1 MGGEGCE
8 HLLTNMQKM
17 DHFIPL
23 PDHLHLL
30 SFPLILPRLD
40 TCQHRFTSEGR
51 LMGPEQGQSLSLWQ
65 RMQEHLDEAGGT
77 ADLGGTSPGRRGRS
91 PGQPATTVHD
101 PCRRSVLGGG
111 AARWGEVVTAP
122 SFPWDKVADPVQP

>member
-1 MGGEGCE
+1 MGAGRGGACE

-40 TCQHRFTSEGR
+40 TCQHCFSSKGQ
-51 LMGPEQGQSLSLWQ
+51 LMGCE
-65 RMQEHLDEAGGT
+65 R
-77 ADLGGTSPGRRGRS
+77 GRRPGLSSGSGSRSIMDVAAQPSACLDTQMGGS
-91 PGQPATTVHD
+91 PGQALLPEVSSWHCPA
-101 PCRRSVLGGG
+101 
-111 AARWGEVVTAP
+111 AAAH
-122 SFPWDKVADPVQP
+122 AAN